1 MKPPAIKTYK
11 TYIEI
16 AMHDSYPGGMV
27 EVEAESIWEAAQN
40 RTLML
45 NQAIEAGQPGM
56 QADLWYILTVTGP
69 SLFAGMPGERDDI
82 SSVYFIIPRDCEMT
96 DESPMKHDDE
106 AMRLGLVSVEE
117 VYPYVPGVRAK
128 TFPE

>member
-1 MKPPAIKTYK
+1 MKPPAVKTYK
-11 TYIEI
+11 TYLEI
-16 AMHDSYPGGMV
+16 AMQDSYPGGMV

-40 RTLML
+40 RTILL

-56 QADLWYILTVTGP
+56 QANLWYLLTVTGP
-69 SLFAGMPGERDDI
+69 SLFGEAGEIAGT
-82 SSVYFIIPRDCEMT
+82 YFVIPRDSVMT

-106 AMRLGLVSVEE
+106 AMQLGLISVEE